1 MLSGKY
7 VEEIDE
13 VIRNEGMPDWY
24 QPIGFVDF
32 FAYTKK
38 GYGYLLVNKEEVAN
52 IDKYTFKLA
61 SFFVKRCREFLASLH
76 AGYYNVQSLAGIVVQ
91 LESEYRSMIKIL
103 KESNNINI
111 EFDASPCMEYFDK
124 KGFDYEKILV
134 KKKLEFNKI
143 IKKDNTKMI
152 HNYINSNE
160 TLYNLPM
167 ILKKYGLPDMYIS
180 FGYVDVLFYKKK
192 ALIITII
199 DDSIEDELNTDG
211 MKHFTSF
218 INYIRSMHHN
228 KIYDN
233 IMTDAH
239 MNSIADGIKSYFKNL
254 IDNKK
259 LKAYLTQHESLMTKY
274 VKNYHN
280 SIKEFV
286 NEKAEKEKASGIL
299 NNKNPYHTVTTSIS
313 HMDACPYDSLEID
326 LKYKLVRL
334 KVRKTNEWRIILNL
348 NSKSAFQSQLGNMA
362 KLLYPYYMLTGFII
376 TKLLLYCE
384 KYKELKDILPE
395 EFWKGNTI

>member
-1 MLSGKY
+1 MLSKKF

-13 VIRNEGMPDWY
+13 VIRNEGMPDFY
-24 QPIGFVDF
+24 QPIGFADF

-134 KKKLEFNKI
+134 KKELEFNKI
-143 IKKDNTKMI
+143 IKKDDTKMI
-152 HNYINSNE
+152 HNYINANE

-167 ILKKYGLPDMYIS
+167 ILKKYGLPDKFIS

-192 ALIITII
+192 GLIVTIV
-199 DDSIEDELNTDG
+199 DDSVEEELDLNG
-211 MKHFTSF
+211 MRHYVEF
-218 INYIRSMHHN
+218 INYIRNTHN
-228 KIYDN
+228 KLYDG
-233 IMTDAH
+233 IMTDTH
-239 MNSIADGIKSYFKNL
+239 LKDISNGIKSYYKNL
-254 IDNKK
+254 VDNKK
-259 LKAYLTQHESLMTKY
+259 LKPYLNMHESLMTKY
-274 VKNYHN
+274 MNNYQK
-280 SIKEFV
+280 SMDDFKKEIAV
-286 NEKAEKEKASGIL
+286 KEKISGVV
-299 NNKNPYHTVTTSIS
+299 NRKVTYHTITTSCDHIEC
-313 HMDACPYDSLEID
+313 CPYDTIEID
-326 LKYKLVRL
+326 LKYKLVRI
-334 KVRKTNEWRIILNL
+334 KVKKTNDWRVILNL
-348 NSKSAFQSQLGNMA
+348 NSKESFVGQLGNMT
-362 KLLYPYYMLTGFII
+362 KLLYPYNMLVGYII
-376 TKLLLYCE
+376 TKLLMYCE
-384 KYKELKDILPE
+384 KYPELKDILPE
-395 EFWKGNTI
+395 AFWKGNTI